1 MFTEESVVDLLV
13 YYNEEDN
20 LVAELS
26 YYYGI
31 EPVSET
37 IINFN

>member
-1 MFTEESVVDLLV
+1 MFTDESVVELLV

-26 YYYGI
+26 YDYGV
-31 EPVSET
+31 ELVSNI